1 MKKILL
7 IILKTVG
14 CLAIVIAVLVT
25 VAFFVVNSPSIQ
37 NKVQRKTT
45 AILAQKLGTKVEIDS
60 VSIDLLKGGVSLYRL
75 ALWDQKNVKMLNVDT
90 VQVSLGIWAL
100 TQKNIEINKATLA
113 GCKAVLYKLLPDTV
127 ANYQFIIDSLKRKP
141 TTDTTIKPKKK
152 KNKFSL
158 DIGKITLRRIE
169 LSYETSKTRIPL
181 ILRSKRMKPI
191 LDAQRK
197 KRKFV
202 EPEEE
207 KRWLMQKVS
216 LEELVYKKARFGR
229 HKKGVVT
236 VKNLNY
242 WNDNGLPRKNT
253 GRKNRGWFDSKHM
266 DITLNIDAKVNYFE
280 PDSMNFSVVNMTAK
294 DSVTGFDFSDLH
306 FNASLKKGIAK
317 VTDFHVTQQK
327 NTTLEFD
334 SATFILPSKKIGR
347 KLQFKSSEIKGK
359 TLLKN
364 ISRPFAPMLK
374 GFELPLELRVQVAG
388 NDTSIYFNNIYVYTP
403 DSLIQVYAYGDIQ
416 DLKNKYDLL
425 VHFKVTKMIAKG
437 AIKHRVINQFTVKKY
452 MMSQVNK
459 LGTIRYKG
467 NIYVLWKKV
476 QFDGVLGTAIGG
488 LDFDFYLDGNDKY
501 LVGRVSS
508 NSLNLAKLTDMKNL
522 GNLVCSAS
530 FKFDISK
537 PRTALMRKK
546 IGGKLPMGRVDAVV
560 KETYFKKIKFSNI
573 YATIESNGAIAEGN
587 IVMKGKRMDGLCK
600 FSFTNTDSI
609 SKMKIKPGI
618 RFHKMSDED
627 KAARDKEKAAKAAEK
642 EKAKAA
648 KAAEKEKAAK
658 AKAAEKEKAAKE
670 KAIAKEKAAQEK
682 AAAKAAKK
690 AEKERKKA
698 EKAAAKEKAA
708 QEKAAKE
715 KAKAEASSTE

>member
-1 MKKILL
+1 MKKALL
-7 IILKTVG
+7 IALKTVG
-14 CLAIVIAVLVT
+14 CLVIVIVALAA
-25 VAFFVVNSPSIQ
+25 VAFFIVNSSSIQ

-60 VSIDLLKGGVSLYRL
+60 VSIDLWKGGVSLYRL
-75 ALWDQKNVKMLNVDT
+75 ELWDQKDVKMLNVDT
-90 VQVSLGIWAL
+90 LQVSLGLWAL
-100 TQKNIEINKATLA
+100 AQKNIEIKKATLA

-141 TTDTTIKPKKK
+141 TTDTTVKQKKK

-158 DIGKITLRRIE
+158 DIGKVTLRRIE

-191 LDAQRK
+191 LAAQRK
-197 KRKFV
+197 KGKFV

-216 LEELVYKKARFGR
+216 LAEFVYEKARFGR

-236 VKNLNY
+236 VRNLNY
-242 WNDNGLPRKNT
+242 RNDNGLPRKNT

-266 DITLNIDAKVNYFE
+266 DITMNIDAKVNYLE
-280 PDSMNFSVVNMTAK
+280 PDSMNFSIVNITAK
-294 DSVTGFDFSDLH
+294 DSVTGFDFSNLH

-317 VTDFHVTQQK
+317 VTDFHVTQQQ

-334 SATFILPSKKIGR
+334 SATFILSSKKIGR
-347 KLQFKSSEIKGK
+347 KLQYWSSEIKGK

-374 GFELPLELRVQVAG
+374 GFELPLELRVQVEG
-388 NDTSIYFNNIYVYTP
+388 TDTTMMFNNIYVYSP

-416 DLKNKYDLL
+416 DMKNKYDLV
-425 VHFKVTKMIAKG
+425 VHFKVTKMIARG
-437 AIKHRVINQFTVKKY
+437 AIKHRVINQFSVKKY

-459 LGTIRYKG
+459 LGNIRYNG

-476 QFDGVLGTAIGG
+476 AFDGVLGTALGG
-488 LDFDFYLDGNDKY
+488 LNFDFYIDGNDKY

-508 NSLNLAKLTDMKNL
+508 KTLNLAKLTDMKNL
-522 GNLVCSAS
+522 GNLNCSAS

-560 KETYFKKIKFSNI
+560 NETYFKKIKLSNI

-587 IVMKGKRMDGLCK
+587 VVMKGKRMDGLCK

-609 SKMKIKPGI
+609 SKMKIRPGV

-627 KAARDKEKAAKAAEK
+627 KAARDKEKAKKAA
-642 EKAKAA
+642 A
-648 KAAEKEKAAK
+648 KEKAAQE
-658 AKAAEKEKAAKE
+658 KAAAKEKAAKE

-698 EKAAAKEKAA
+698 EKAAAKERAA
-708 QEKAAKE
+708 QEKAAKVQ
-715 KAKAEASSTE
+715 AETTSSE